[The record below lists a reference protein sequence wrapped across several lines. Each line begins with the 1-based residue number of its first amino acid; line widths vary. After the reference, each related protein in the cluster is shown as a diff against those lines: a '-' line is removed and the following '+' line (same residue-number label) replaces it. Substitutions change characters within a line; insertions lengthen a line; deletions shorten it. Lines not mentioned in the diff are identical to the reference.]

1 MCNVDQLSTGERQA
15 LLRRARGRWINKILM
30 VHGST
35 RVHGLGYEYDDEP
48 RSFVLYFEDEQV
60 YMDASLLS
68 TLNSENFTHKVINED
83 ELDYI
88 LENASTVFRNWIKE

>member
-30 VHGST
+30 VHGDT

-48 RSFVLYFEDEQV
+48 HSYVLYFENEEV
-60 YMDASLLS
+60 YMDM
-68 TLNSENFTHKVINED
+68 TLERTLDSENFTHTPINEA
-83 ELDYI
+83 EVDYI

>member
-35 RVHGLGYEYDDEP
+35 RLHGLGYEYDDEP
-48 RSFVLYFEDEQV
+48 THYTLYFEDAEV
-60 YMDASLLS
+60 YMASGLEDVLDS
-68 TLNSENFTHKVINED
+68 DNYMHVAINED
-83 ELDYI
+83 EIDYI
-88 LENASTVFRNWIKE
+88 KENRMSVYRVWIKE